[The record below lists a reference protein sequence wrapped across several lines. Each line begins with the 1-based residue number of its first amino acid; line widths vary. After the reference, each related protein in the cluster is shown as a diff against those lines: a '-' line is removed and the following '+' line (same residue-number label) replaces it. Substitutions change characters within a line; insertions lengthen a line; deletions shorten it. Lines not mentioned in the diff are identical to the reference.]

1 MDQRSWTRNWRS
13 SSSWSSIRNNPTYV
27 KSVFPGAC
35 LYQCDYLMNCNA
47 DRKSEFITT
56 VPRITV
62 WIVKVSR
69 FQEGNTTIC
78 PICFLFATRLRDY
91 LEVDFLFSNGN
102 CIFSL
107 RILILRK
114 ERKNFIK
121 MYDKIKM
128 YFCFAA
134 SKVEDGELH
143 DANKIALIF
152 LVFVRCYFYT
162 LLFYYLKNHDS
173 FA

>member
-27 KSVFPGAC
+27 KKCFSRCMPVSMWLPDELQCWQKVGIHNNSTKNNSVDC
-35 LYQCDYLMNCNA
+35 
-47 DRKSEFITT
+47 KSFT
-56 VPRITV
+56 
-62 WIVKVSR
+62 VSR
-69 FQEGNTTIC
+69 GEYNC